1 MGICESVLK
10 LAAASANPRNLSLAS
25 LSAILLSAFYL
36 SAILLSTFWL
46 MFRYPGHLSAIAD
59 QPLAESYASDSV
71 VSALPPCCVVIGRY
85 QGVERCHWLA
95 LLNSK
100 VHLWTTS
107 HNTKNV
113 SEDHDH
119 D

>member
-46 MFRYPGHLSAIAD
+46 MFRSPGHLSAIAD
-59 QPLAESYASDSV
+59 QPLVGSYASDSV

-113 SEDHDH
+113 SGDHDH